1 MADVKV
7 RGCCCGIPFGFG
19 ILTVLAAVITFAGP
33 VIPEVSLTGTLLALG
48 KTLALSGL
56 L

>member
-33 VIPEVSLTGTLLALG
+33 LLPEVSSTSALLALG
-48 KTLALSGL
+48 KLLAISGL